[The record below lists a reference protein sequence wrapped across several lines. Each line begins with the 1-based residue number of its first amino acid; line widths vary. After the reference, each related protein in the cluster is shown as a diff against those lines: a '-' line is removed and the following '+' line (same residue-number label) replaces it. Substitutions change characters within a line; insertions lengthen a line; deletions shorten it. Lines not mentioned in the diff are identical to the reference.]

1 MWCMVVGQAPFIHSF
16 ARWSIRSLLM
26 VTVCR
31 LPFILSFIILQQIL
45 SLSEQ
50 LVKARQSCLSQ
61 MERADYLEAQCTL
74 LNGKVENLLQKIA
87 QKDKDGFKTTTA
99 VQTNDMSK
107 ARFISPYNHY

>member
-1 MWCMVVGQAPFIHSF
+1 
-16 ARWSIRSLLM
+16 
-26 VTVCR
+26 
-31 LPFILSFIILQQIL
+31 
-45 SLSEQ
+45 
-50 LVKARQSCLSQ
+50 

-99 VQTNDMSK
+99 VQTDDMSK